1 MAARKKK
8 STAAIHP
15 RHVDLDVIA
24 RVANNPV
31 REQGFTRT
39 YYSYPAKFLAQ
50 LPRTLIEMLTVER
63 DTVVDPYCGGGT
75 VGLECLL
82 SGRRSFGY
90 DLNPF
95 AVFISRV
102 KCTKLDTRLLHSYAA
117 NVLKPSGPIEVDVLD
132 EVDKE
137 CLGVNVANEIN
148 TVTSNIRG
156 LKATQS
162 YKNFFRLALI
172 HSIKIAGR
180 RDFPADTDSNG
191 LFLPLAGI
199 AEESLR
205 GILQKKIRKMIE
217 QMHELPNARYPA
229 RFFCQSNYHM
239 HQLHARSAD
248 LIVTSPPYKDVDVE
262 YSLLQIQRP
271 DLNRSKRSNVI
282 NKIINVSPPNKVAL
296 CGGKGE
302 GYWSSL
308 QPTLK
313 ESYRVLK
320 TGRYAFF
327 WTGFKSDADRCTF
340 EENCWTSGFELIASV
355 PATLSDDRV
364 ASSRSTHHERDTG
377 MMSKDYLFV
386 CRKP

>member
-1 MAARKKK
+1 MKRSSAR
-8 STAAIHP
+8 HP
-15 RHVDLDVIA
+15 GHVDLDVIA
-24 RVANNPV
+24 QVANNPV
-31 REQGFTRT
+31 RDQGFTRT

-50 LPRTLIEMLTVER
+50 LPRTLIEMLTVKR

-95 AVFISRV
+95 AVFISKV

-117 NVLKPSGPIEVDVLD
+117 NVLKPSGPVEVDVLD
-132 EVDKE
+132 ELDKE

-148 TVTSNIRG
+148 TVASNIAR
-156 LKATQS
+156 LKGTQS

-180 RDFPADTDSNG
+180 RDFPADSDSNG
-191 LFLPLAGI
+191 LFLPFEGI
-199 AEESLR
+199 ADESLR

-217 QMHELPNARYPA
+217 QMHELPAAVYPV
-229 RFFCQSNYHM
+229 RFYCQSNHNM
-239 HQLHARSAD
+239 RQLHSRSAD

-271 DLNRSKRSNVI
+271 DLKKSKRSNVI
-282 NKIINVSPPNKVAL
+282 DKVINLPAPNKVVL

-302 GYWSSL
+302 DYWSSL
-308 QPTLK
+308 RPTLE
-313 ESYRVLK
+313 ESCRVLK
-320 TGRYAFF
+320 RTRYAFF

-340 EENCWTSGFELIASV
+340 EENCGTSGFELIASV
-355 PATLSDDRV
+355 PARLSDDRV